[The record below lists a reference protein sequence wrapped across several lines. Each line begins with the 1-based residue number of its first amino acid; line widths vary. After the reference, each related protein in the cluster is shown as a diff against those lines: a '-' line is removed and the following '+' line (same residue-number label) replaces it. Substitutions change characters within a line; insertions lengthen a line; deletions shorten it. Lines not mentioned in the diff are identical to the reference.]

1 MGGCA
6 GIKANGE
13 RCRGIAATGSD
24 YCPAHDP
31 DRHEARS
38 RAASKAAK
46 SKSNKDL
53 QGVKSQL
60 QSIAD
65 RTLANELDARRATAA
80 VQSLNAKIRAIEV
93 ERRVREEDELFERLG
108 ELERRARE
116 RWAG

>member
-1 MGGCA
+1 MPRCGA
-6 GIKANGE
+6 FKPNGTPCE
-13 RCRGIAATGSD
+13 RIVGASETHC
-24 YCPAHDP
+24 YAHDP
-31 DRHEARS
+31 DRSDERRRNAS
-38 RAASKAAK
+38 RAARSKP
-46 SKSNKDL
+46 NKEL

-65 RTLANELDARRATAA
+65 RTLGNEIDARRATAA